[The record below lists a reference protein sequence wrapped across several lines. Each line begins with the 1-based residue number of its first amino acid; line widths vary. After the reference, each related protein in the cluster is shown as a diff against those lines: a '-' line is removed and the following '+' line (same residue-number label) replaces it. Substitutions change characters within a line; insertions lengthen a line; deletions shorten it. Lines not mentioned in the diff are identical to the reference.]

1 MTDSRL
7 DPERVYQ
14 ALVDAGEAWAD
25 AEAAAQLLEETCR
38 TVKADCMLR
47 AEASSVAMKEMLA
60 LSDQTYKDHVA
71 GMVRARK
78 AANKARVRYD
88 SAKVLSELRRSEES
102 TRRAEMGMR

>member
-1 MTDSRL
+1 MTESRL

-14 ALVDAGEAWAD
+14 SLVEAGETWAD
-25 AEAAAQLLEETCR
+25 ADAAASLLEETR
-38 TVKADCMLR
+38 KTVLAECEAR
-47 AEASSVAMKEMLA
+47 AEASSMAMKEMIALA
-60 LSDQTYKDHVA
+60 DPVYKEHVA

-102 TRRAEMGMR
+102 SRRAEMTMR